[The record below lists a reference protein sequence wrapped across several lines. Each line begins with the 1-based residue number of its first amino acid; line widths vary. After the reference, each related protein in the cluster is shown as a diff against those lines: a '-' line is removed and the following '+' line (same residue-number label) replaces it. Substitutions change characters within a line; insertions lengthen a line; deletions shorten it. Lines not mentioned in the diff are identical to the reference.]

1 MLESSRTSVKSSRQ
15 VFQSNFDNYRGL
27 FNWSPLQN
35 HKFYF
40 RVGGEQSFFLGR
52 LIKFSILRG
61 LIVKKKN
68 VTLYKLLP
76 VNRGNIVFLGS
87 PAQSQTKIKLKV
99 PKTLRFACHH
109 EERMHDRLAVGGHLL
124 RSSTCQLYIEL
135 VMLLIKYPASQHE
148 PKMYTRC
155 THRSCMYRQE
165 IDTI

>member
-1 MLESSRTSVKSSRQ
+1 LEV
-15 VFQSNFDNYRGL
+15 N
-27 FNWSPLQN
+27 
-35 HKFYF
+35 
-40 RVGGEQSFFLGR
+40 RVFLGETHK
-52 LIKFSILRG
+52 IFDFEG
-61 LIVKKKN
+61 APCKKKN

-76 VNRGNIVFLGS
+76 VNRGNVVFLGS

-148 PKMYTRC
+148 HKMYTRC